1 MGSLKKR
8 DWKEWITLRDFHSS
22 DKQVNDAGFKHEV
35 TIDLLKWK
43 DWKLQKLRWEG
54 IEIKFLLPNQ

>member
-8 DWKEWITLRDFHSS
+8 NWNQWITLRDFHSS

-35 TIDLLKWK
+35 TIDLLKEWWI
-43 DWKLQKLRWEG
+43 DWPS
-54 IEIKFLLPNQ
+54 EIKFLLPK